1 MKTKS
6 LQESLG
12 AIEAHIF
19 LGQSAVGRVKE
30 MPSLVRTSGRG
41 VMNHN
46 VARIEQC
53 FARIEEL
60 LEELEENAKK

>member
-12 AIEAHIF
+12 AIEANIE
-19 LGQSAVGRVKE
+19 LGQLAVDQVQE
-30 MPSLVRTSGRG
+30 MPLLARTAGRG

-46 VARIEQC
+46 IARIEQS
-53 FARIEEL
+53 FAWIQEL
-60 LEELEENAKK
+60 LEELEENTKK

>member
-12 AIEAHIF
+12 AIEANIF
-19 LGQSAVGRVKE
+19 LGQSATARIKE
-30 MPSLVRTSGRG
+30 DQLKDPSGWNTK
-41 VMNHN
+41 
-46 VARIEQC
+46 RIEQC

-60 LEELEENAKK
+60 LEELEENQKK

>member
-6 LQESLG
+6 FQESLG
-12 AIEAHIF
+12 AIEANIE
-19 LGQSAVGRVKE
+19 LGQLAVGRVQE
-30 MPSLVRTSGRG
+30 MPSLVRTAGRG

-60 LEELEENAKK
+60 LEELEEHTKK

>member
-12 AIEAHIF
+12 AIEANIE
-19 LGQSAVGRVKE
+19 LGQLAVGRVQE
-30 MPSLVRTSGRG
+30 MPSLVRTAGRG

-46 VARIEQC
+46 VARIEQS
-53 FARIEEL
+53 FARIQEL
-60 LEELEENAKK
+60 LDELEENAKK